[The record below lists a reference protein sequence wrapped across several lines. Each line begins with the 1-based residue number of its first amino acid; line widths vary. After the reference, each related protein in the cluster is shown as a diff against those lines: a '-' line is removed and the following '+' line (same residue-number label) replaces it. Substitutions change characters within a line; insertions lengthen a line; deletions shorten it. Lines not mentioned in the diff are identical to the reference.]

1 MDNVYQELP
10 LDATQNIFYGICVDN
25 GDPLM
30 LGRVRIYPTQQ
41 NINEVIGS
49 VDGFDENSSTP
60 ETNGPWSYLDPFIYL
75 PLLPYFINQVPK
87 KGEYTTLFYFN
98 NKQQISRN
106 KYYAISIF
114 SSPTTILEENY
125 RSSQTHLTS
134 GIRNSLKAFPN
145 LKDKDG
151 NHVFPNNKGVF
162 IEPVDIG
169 IKGRDTADII
179 IKQDE
184 LVLRAGKHKDF
195 SPGQVPDRN
204 DERGFLQLSRFRT
217 VTKYGEPS
225 VKIRLINTSEP
236 IKYLIE
242 YDIFNPENV
251 VDAFTGSI
259 NIFKVESQNSA
270 AATTTE
276 IKYNSDLTNIT
287 KTKIRVINF
296 QSATLD
302 SIINLINTTLITF
315 KDNPKEILLNP
326 LTPGSQFPFFYRPE
340 KSIRSIIYNLSGS
353 TTQNDIN
360 SMNNMS
366 NLKQSIKISRNIP
379 TDGYGLVMDKKV
391 SPLFP
396 FKPQREVEVP
406 VKSERLDNTVGLLG
420 ASQLYFLSHNS
431 IIPGKG
437 KIDLTD
443 TVYGID
449 SNKVFDEIEPKTSSM
464 VRGEELMSLIGLIV
478 NFLTSHVHPYPGL
491 PPVPVAQDGTS
502 IDNILSELQQAYE
515 KILNQN
521 IRIN

>member
-1 MDNVYQELP
+1 VL
-10 LDATQNIFYGICVDN
+10 FRS
-25 GDPLM
+25 GD
-30 LGRVRIYPTQQ
+30 
-41 NINEVIGS
+41 
-49 VDGFDENSSTP
+49 
-60 ETNGPWSYLDPFIYL
+60 
-75 PLLPYFINQVPK
+75 
-87 KGEYTTLFYFN
+87 
-98 NKQQISRN
+98 
-106 KYYAISIF
+106 
-114 SSPTTILEENY
+114 
-125 RSSQTHLTS
+125 
-134 GIRNSLKAFPN
+134 
-145 LKDKDG
+145 
-151 NHVFPNNKGVF
+151 
-162 IEPVDIG
+162 
-169 IKGRDTADII
+169 
-179 IKQDE
+179 
-184 LVLRAGKHKDF
+184 
-195 SPGQVPDRN
+195 
-204 DERGFLQLSRFRT
+204 
-217 VTKYGEPS
+217 
-225 VKIRLINTSEP
+225 
-236 IKYLIE
+236 
-242 YDIFNPENV
+242 
-251 VDAFTGSI
+251 
-259 NIFKVESQNSA
+259 
-270 AATTTE
+270 
-276 IKYNSDLTNIT
+276 
-287 KTKIRVINF
+287 F

-302 SIINLINTTLITF
+302 VIINLINTTLITF

-521 IRIN
+521 IRLN